1 MERLNTIF
9 SDVLQTVQNIFY
21 IFIGNHFSIMKRIL
35 CLGLILASIACSS
48 DQKPTEKKPVKE
60 KTEQKIETIN
70 INKEKIKANWTAY
83 KFTERAGVSGVFNT
97 INISD
102 KMYGKNIQ
110 DVLNNLKFEIPVDGI
125 NSNNPER
132 DKKLVKDFFGKMNNT
147 SSLKG
152 TINNINGN
160 NKQGTCKVSFQM
172 NDMTKPL
179 TMEYHLVDDS
189 YYVLKGILDLTAWNA
204 QDAVKSLNEV
214 CKDLHIGKDGVSK
227 LWPDV
232 KVVIQLPLQK

>member
-1 MERLNTIF
+1 MSEEKI
-9 SDVLQTVQNIFY
+9 
-21 IFIGNHFSIMKRIL
+21 SI
-35 CLGLILASIACSS
+35 S
-48 DQKPTEKKPVKE
+48 VKE
-60 KTEQKIETIN
+60 LAAKLQ
-70 INKEKIKANWTAY
+70 
-83 KFTERAGVSGVFNT
+83 VS
-97 INISD
+97 D
-102 KMYGKNIQ
+102 A
-110 DVLNNLKFEIPVDGI
+110 LL
-125 NSNNPER
+125 
-132 DKKLVKDFFGKMNNT
+132 KKLVKDFFGKMNNT

-160 NKQGTCKVSFQM
+160 NKQGPCKVSFQM